1 MMDEITAREQH
12 RLAKYFP
19 HEGEFSIHVLRAIIA
34 AENGTLNEEQA
45 QTLIGSYRSAFSRL
59 VRDLSYT
66 VAMSLIGI
74 GFTFLFAR
82 FFFSGFVGYG
92 VLGPLLVLATLVWCW
107 RGFRVWAWAGT
118 PQLHERLMA
127 AYPRA
132 LVRLNLANAP
142 MIPDSR
148 ERIE

>member
-1 MMDEITAREQH
+1 MMDETTAREQH

-45 QTLIGSYRSAFSRL
+45 QTLIGSYRSAFSRM

-127 AYPRA
+127 SYPRA

-142 MIPDSR
+142 MVPDSR

>member
-1 MMDEITAREQH
+1 MMDETTAREQH

-45 QTLIGSYRSAFSRL
+45 QTLIGSYRSAFGRL

-74 GFTFLFAR
+74 GFAFLFAR

-92 VLGPLLVLATLVWCW
+92 VLGPLFVLATLAWCW